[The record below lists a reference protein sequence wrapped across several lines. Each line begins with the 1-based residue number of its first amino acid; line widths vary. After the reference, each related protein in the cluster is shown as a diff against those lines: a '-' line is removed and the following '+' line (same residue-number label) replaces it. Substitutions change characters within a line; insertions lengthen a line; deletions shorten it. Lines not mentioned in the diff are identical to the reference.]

1 MINDVYTRLSIC
13 SLRLQTLNSLCV
25 HVVEKPFSTD
35 ISNWFCFV
43 KHDVDV
49 CNPTFSFQTLRALW
63 MRSLTAAA
71 TTPSNTFGRLKDGLF
86 ERKRI
91 CQNIFKTTSQNCAKI
106 QMIQRYPWKRKNFHP
121 FGDQRKQWKLIWM
134 RRICGQ
140 CKVYDGRWLSGYIFI
155 HSWARRCIY
164 RYTRVY
170 RGTQRRGQPWAGG
183 GKPPNLPGSYS
194 QAWSLDPSP
203 LLRPDNL
210 KPMKSI

>member
-1 MINDVYTRLSIC
+1 
-13 SLRLQTLNSLCV
+13 
-25 HVVEKPFSTD
+25 
-35 ISNWFCFV
+35 
-43 KHDVDV
+43 
-49 CNPTFSFQTLRALW
+49 
-63 MRSLTAAA
+63 
-71 TTPSNTFGRLKDGLF
+71 
-86 ERKRI
+86 
-91 CQNIFKTTSQNCAKI
+91 
-106 QMIQRYPWKRKNFHP
+106 MIQRYPWKRKNFHP

-194 QAWSLDPSP
+194 QAWSLDLPPPSWGP
-203 LLRPDNL
+203 TTSSPWNPSKKVNFLSVREKLPPKLWNCTAIGLRSAVSDFGANCRVGNVCVA
-210 KPMKSI
+210 